1 MTDPSLALTEQLI
14 QETIPKKARC
24 GGKALTLLF
33 LVIGL
38 KLTVLLS
45 QVPWSSSRDGQ
56 HLVDQDPGIT
66 MVLQHVRPARAIQLP
81 KMASTLPFSQASKAK
96 QFMSPGKVWQSMQPA
111 RQFTH
116 STVATA
122 VDDKIT
128 VDSRATAVDSRATAT
143 SSDALTTPQ
152 ADSNDAMAVLKKKFG
167 PLGDLIK
174 KYGPLA
180 LGFHFTVWSL
190 TLGSSFALFS
200 FGLGVE
206 AYLPAGLVAMLPA
219 GSGNLA
225 AAYIITEATGP
236 VRTLAT
242 LGIVPILGKA
252 LLPEEGQAE
261 MQMSD
266 GEGKY

>member
-1 MTDPSLALTEQLI
+1 MIDPSLALTEQLI
-14 QETIPKKARC
+14 QETILKKARC
-24 GGKALTLLF
+24 GGRALRLLF

-66 MVLQHVRPARAIQLP
+66 MVLQHVRPTRAIQLP

-96 QFMSPGKVWQSMQPA
+96 QFMSPGRVWQSMQPA

-122 VDDKIT
+122 VD
-128 VDSRATAVDSRATAT
+128 SRATAT
-143 SSDALTTPQ
+143 SSDALTTQQ

-174 KYGPLA
+174 KYGPPA

-190 TLGSSFALFS
+190 TLGSSFTVLS
-200 FGLGVE
+200 IGLGVE
-206 AYLPAGLVAMLPA
+206 
-219 GSGNLA
+219 S
-225 AAYIITEATGP
+225 YIP
-236 VRTLAT
+236 
-242 LGIVPILGKA
+242 
-252 LLPEEGQAE
+252 
-261 MQMSD
+261 
-266 GEGKY
+266 